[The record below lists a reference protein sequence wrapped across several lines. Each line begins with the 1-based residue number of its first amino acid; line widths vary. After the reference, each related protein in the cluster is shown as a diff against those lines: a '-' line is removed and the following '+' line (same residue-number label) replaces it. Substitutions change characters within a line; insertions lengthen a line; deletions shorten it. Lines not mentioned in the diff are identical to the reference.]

1 MKRLFSLQRRLG
13 IWLGMLLTVTWLV
26 AAAITTVVA
35 RHEIDKVFDYAL
47 QETAQRLLPLAV
59 ADIVGREQDG
69 ITQRLAQIRDH
80 DELISYI
87 VRDAEGRIL
96 LQSHDADPQVF
107 PAWTDVGFV
116 RTPTHVFYSEQ
127 ALQGSVRLTVAE
139 LLSHRNSGSRDILLA
154 LGLPILVLLP
164 IALIGVL
171 LIVRTS
177 LSAVRRFRN
186 RLATRSAHDLSL
198 IPDDELPAE
207 VEPLAIALNE
217 LLSRLNRAFESE
229 RSFTANA
236 AHELRTPLAGA
247 IAQVQ
252 RLRAEVSDPTV
263 RSRTLELERTLK
275 RMTRLSESL
284 MQLARAES
292 SRIRLDKP
300 SDLRQIIQLLVD
312 DLTRAHDHI
321 QISTQLPDQPFMSD
335 VDPDIFAILMRN
347 LLENAVRH
355 GHPDAAIEVVLT
367 EDGHLTVANDSDV
380 IPQAVLSGLTNRF
393 DRGLSDREG
402 SGLGLA
408 IVNTIAQRIGS
419 ELQLRSPRTRS
430 TSGFEA
436 TLQIPM
442 VPPR

>member
-1 MKRLFSLQRRLG
+1 MKRSFSLQRRLG
-13 IWLGMLLTVTWLV
+13 LWIGILLTVTWLV
-26 AAAITTVVA
+26 AAVITAAVA
-35 RHEIDKVFDYAL
+35 RHEIDKMFDYAL

-59 ADIVGREQDG
+59 AEIVDREQDG
-69 ITQRLAQIRDH
+69 ITQRLAQIREH

-96 LQSHDADPQVF
+96 LQSHDADPRVF
-107 PAWTDVGFV
+107 PAWTEVGFV
-116 RTPTHVFYSEQ
+116 RTPTHVLYSEQ

-139 LLSHRNSGSRDILLA
+139 SIGHRNSGSRDILLA

-164 IALIGVL
+164 VALIGVL
-171 LIVRTS
+171 LIVRKS
-177 LSAVRRFRN
+177 LSAVRRLRN

-198 IPDDELPAE
+198 VPDDELPAE
-207 VEPLAIALNE
+207 VEPLAITLNE
-217 LLSRLNRAFESE
+217 LFSRLNRAFESE

-252 RLRAEVSDPTV
+252 RLRAEVSDPQV
-263 RSRTLELERTLK
+263 RIRTFELERTLK

-292 SRIRLDKP
+292 SRIRLATT
-300 SDLRQIIQLLVD
+300 SDLRAVIRLLLNDMTV
-312 DLTRAHDHI
+312 AYGHI
-321 QISTQLPDQPFMSD
+321 QISTQLPEQPFMSD

-355 GHPDAAIEVVLT
+355 GLPDAPIEVILT
-367 EDGHLTVANDSDV
+367 EDGHLTVANDSPVIAPDV
-380 IPQAVLSGLTNRF
+380 LPGLTNRF

-408 IVNTIAQRIGS
+408 IVNTIANRIGS
-419 ELQLRSPRTRS
+419 ELQLRSPRTNS
-430 TSGFEA
+430 TTGFEV
-436 TLQIPM
+436 TLSIPM
-442 VPPR
+442 VPSR